1 MRSRSKHFHAAGF
14 DSRVIP
20 ALELSNDQITAWE
33 ECCRTNAHLNSPFFS
48 PHYTKAAAVAHGRV
62 YVCVILHQGQVIGF
76 LPFQFRNALHQ
87 RLGCAERVGGE
98 MTDYF
103 GLIAKPGLRIAACDL
118 LRLAGLEHLY
128 FTHLDQTQSIYGL
141 KGEQPETGLLLKLE
155 PGIDYW
161 TQELRPANRK
171 LASETERLERL
182 VQREHG
188 PLRFC
193 LAESAWAQSLKD
205 LIRCKGEQYVHS
217 GRENMFVAPWR
228 RRLVEILAEMRE
240 SSCTGMLSTL
250 FAGDTWLASHFGLRS
265 GVVLHYWFP
274 VYNPDMRRYAPGRL
288 LMKNI
293 IQNAHAAG
301 INLVDRGAGDTLAKR
316 QLTNQEHLLY
326 RGAWYR
332 PGIRSTVFRLRM
344 SLKWRLDRRL
354 AAWAKSDP
362 LASSSA
368 LKETGH

>member
-1 MRSRSKHFHAAGF
+1 M
-14 DSRVIP
+14 
-20 ALELSNDQITAWE
+20 
-33 ECCRTNAHLNSPFFS
+33 
-48 PHYTKAAAVAHGRV
+48 
-62 YVCVILHQGQVIGF
+62 
-76 LPFQFRNALHQ
+76 
-87 RLGCAERVGGE
+87 GCAERAGAE

-103 GLIAKPGLRIAACDL
+103 GLIAQPDVQIAACDL

-141 KGEQPETGLLLKLE
+141 RGEQPETGLLLKLE

-161 TQELRPANRK
+161 TQRLRPANRK

-193 LAESAWAQSLKD
+193 PAESAWAQPLKN
-205 LIRCKGEQYVHS
+205 LIRYKGEQYVRS
-217 GRENMFVAPWR
+217 GGDNMFLEPWR
-228 RRLVEILAEMRE
+228 RGLLERLADSRE

-265 GVVLHYWFP
+265 AGVLHYWFP
-274 VYNPDMRRYAPGRL
+274 VYNRDMRRYAPGRL

-293 IQNAHAAG
+293 IQQAPALG
-301 INLVDRGAGDTLAKR
+301 ISLVDRGAGDTPAKR
-316 QLTNQEHLLY
+316 QLTNHEHLLY

-332 PGIRSTVFRLRM
+332 LGIRSTAFRLRM
-344 SLKWRLDRRL
+344 SLEWRLHRRL
-354 AAWAKSDP
+354 ASLAKGYP
-362 LASSSA
+362 A
-368 LKETGH
+368 LRNGVTETDS